1 MTEGVVKLWKQ
12 EEGGN
17 NDTFHIN
24 FSLSLSL
31 FVSKTKVGTA
41 SGLEAFSVE

>member
-24 FSLSLSL
+24 FSV

-41 SGLEAFSVE
+41 SGLEAFRVE